1 MKQNLIYFKR
11 KFIAAGLVLIYTIF
25 KQVQFELASD
35 FLITEDNFLN
45 MLRNN
50 KGKARH
56 KVLGVVPNKNVDLL
70 IRFVN
75 FWEIKSRG
83 TNRPNHLFAL

>member
-1 MKQNLIYFKR
+1 MICFKS
-11 KFIAAGLVLIYTIF
+11 KITIAGLILINTIF
-25 KQVQFELASD
+25 KQVQFTLASD

-50 KGKARH
+50 EGKARH
-56 KVLGVVPNKNVDLL
+56 EVLGVVSNKIVDLS
-70 IRFVN
+70 ISFVN

>member
-1 MKQNLIYFKR
+1 
-11 KFIAAGLVLIYTIF
+11 
-25 KQVQFELASD
+25 
-35 FLITEDNFLN
+35 

-50 KGKARH
+50 EGKARH
-56 KVLGVVPNKNVDLL
+56 EVLGVVSNKIVDLS
-70 IRFVN
+70 ISFVN